1 MAVSDSFLAFVLEQ
15 LAALPRIRSK
25 RMFGGVGVYSD
36 DRFFALL
43 DDNSL
48 YLKVDDASRGD
59 FIARGMR
66 PFRPFK
72 DKPDYSMSYYQVPA
86 DVLEDAELLVTWARK
101 AVRVAEAG
109 RKPAT
114 AETRHP

>member
-1 MAVSDSFLAFVLEQ
+1 MAVSNDFLAYVLEQ
-15 LAALPRIRSK
+15 LEGLPRLRSK
-25 RMFGGVGVYSD
+25 RMFGAVGLYSD

-43 DDNSL
+43 DDNVL

-59 FIARGMR
+59 FVARGMD

-86 DVLEDAELLVTWARK
+86 DVLEDAELLVAWARK

-109 RKPAT
+109 RKA
-114 AETRHP
+114 ARIRTRRP